1 MKFYI
6 ITRSRGHNRSATNIK
21 TVFPKKIFAFL
32 FHFAFNF
39 RMDEEPSVAS
49 GGVFI
54 IKDPAQLSGT
64 GEVRPRARPKPKIKS
79 QTVSGIALPGLAEV
93 LSKKK
98 IAAEDKVC

>member
-1 MKFYI
+1 MGTTEVLPTLKQC
-6 ITRSRGHNRSATNIK
+6 
-21 TVFPKKIFAFL
+21 FPKKIFAFL

-49 GGVFI
+49 DGVFI

-64 GEVRPRARPKPKIKS
+64 GEVRPRTRPKPKIKS